1 MSGYVNHV
9 AVRELFDYAA
19 AEPDPVKRFY
29 LLLKLRDDISNEI
42 VTKFAVTMYEM
53 KATQGWTVGEMAE
66 ALDTSERKVKAIIN
80 WHIANKGAPDI
91 MRPRPLPD
99 NVVDISSVVVRKDLK
114 TPDRQA
120 VSIPKTLEQV
130 FAEETDLEE
139 QANHS

>member
-19 AEPDPVKRFY
+19 AEVDPVKRFY
-29 LLLKLRDDISNEI
+29 LLMSLRDDISNEI
-42 VTKFAVTMYEM
+42 VTKFALTMYEL
-53 KATQGWTVGEMAE
+53 KDTHGWTVGEMAE
-66 ALDTSERKVKAIIN
+66 ALNTSERKVKAIIN
-80 WHIANKGAPDI
+80 WHIANKGARDI

-114 TPDRQA
+114 TPAHQEVA
-120 VSIPKTLEQV
+120 TPKRLEQV